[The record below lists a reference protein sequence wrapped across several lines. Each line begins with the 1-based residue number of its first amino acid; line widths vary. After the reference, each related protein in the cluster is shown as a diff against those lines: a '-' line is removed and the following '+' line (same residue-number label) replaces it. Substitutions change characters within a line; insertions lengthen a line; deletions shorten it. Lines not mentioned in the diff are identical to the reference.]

1 MSTFLELFAEYSPL
15 FIEAT
20 WVTLRLTAAALV
32 LAMVGGALV
41 AAMAMSRVRPL
52 RWLATAYIGLVR
64 GTPLITQIFIIYF
77 GLTAVVTLEA
87 FWAGALALAFHN
99 SAYIAEIIRSGFQA
113 VPKGL
118 VEASRS
124 LGMSRAKTLK
134 RVQAPLALRT
144 TLPVLGN
151 QYIIAVKDSSLVS
164 FIGMTELF
172 QTSRNLAAS
181 TYEPLQ
187 MYLIVSVYYLAIV
200 LALTFLV
207 NRLEHRLSKHR
218 RPTVDTTAGE
228 AGSFPG
234 ERVV

>member
-1 MSTFLELFAEYSPL
+1 MSFTEYFVEYAPLFLE
-15 FIEAT
+15 AT
-20 WVTLRLTAAALV
+20 LVTLRLTATALAI
-32 LAMVGGALV
+32 AMVLGSFI
-41 AAMAMSRVRPL
+41 AAMAMSRFAPL
-52 RWLATAYIGLVR
+52 RWLATAYIGVIR
-64 GTPLITQIFIIYF
+64 GTPLIAQIFVLYF
-77 GLTAVVTLEA
+77 GLSQVVLLPA
-87 FWAGALALAFHN
+87 FWAGALALAAHN

-124 LGMSRAKTLK
+124 LGMSRAKTL
-134 RVQAPLALRT
+134 RQVQAPLALRT
-144 TLPVLGN
+144 TLPVMGN
-151 QYIIAVKDSSLVS
+151 QFIIAVKDSSLVS